1 MHEYHWMPF
10 RRNWLFPAKA
20 DWRRAGIIC
29 FVAAITLAGC
39 SDASRNYQSR
49 PFFLPEKDVMTH
61 GRKTWFD
68 NLLETDPGHVRYV
81 VSHAYQAHPPRRV
94 AVLPFCN
101 QVSGNYMLD
110 GVALTRRN
118 KLERD
123 EWAWTNANRLR
134 REVAGSLAAREFAI
148 VPIPVVDAVLGYRGV
163 NTCRKLKAVS
173 PEELGRWLDADT
185 VVYGEVL
192 DYNAFYYFLAA
203 GWRIGAKIR
212 VVSTRDGHNFFSAR
226 DTRYAVD
233 LRPAFD
239 PLDILL
245 NSATTT
251 TSLRDVELARAEWE
265 VVREIMLRLPI
276 AKNNVSQLREA
287 AVYEQRAMDS
297 DETDASPLPVP
308 PAQLNVSRSGFYQDD
323 SYPPATLSPTTLE
336 ALPTTR

>member
-1 MHEYHWMPF
+1 MHQSRRMPF
-10 RRNWLFPAKA
+10 RRNWFLPAKA
-20 DWRRAGIIC
+20 GWRHAGIIC
-29 FVAAITLAGC
+29 AVAAITLAGC
-39 SDASRNYQSR
+39 SDTSRNYQSR

-68 NLLETDPGHVRYV
+68 NLLETDPGHVRYL
-81 VSHAYQAHPPRRV
+81 VSATYQTHPPRRI

-101 QVSGNYMLD
+101 RVSGNYMLD
-110 GVALTRRN
+110 GIALTWRN

-123 EWAWTNANRLR
+123 EWAWTNANRIR
-134 REVAGSLAAREFAI
+134 REVTGSLAEREFAV
-148 VPIPVVDAVLGYRGV
+148 VPLPAVDAVLSYRGV
-163 NTCRKLKAVS
+163 NSCRKLKAVS

-192 DYNAFYYFLAA
+192 DYDAFYYFLAA

-212 VVSTRDGHNFFSAR
+212 VVSTRDGHDFFSAR

-233 LRPAFD
+233 LCPAFD
-239 PLDILL
+239 PIDILL

-251 TSLRDVELARAEWE
+251 ASLRDVVLARAEWE

-276 AKNNVSQLREA
+276 AKDNVSRLRET

-297 DETDASPLPVP
+297 DRADASSMLAP

-323 SYPPATLSPTTLE
+323 SYPPVAI
-336 ALPTTR
+336 LPTRLEVPALRH